1 MVDDRCMAID
11 IPDECNG
18 LIMMQRGVIGR
29 DQAIDAGL
37 NGASINTLLRTNRWK
52 KLHCGVYA
60 TFTGVPRHETLLW
73 AALVR
78 AGPDSML
85 SYMTA
90 ASLFGFADSSRG
102 RESPIHVTVPWDKH
116 LSQIRG
122 VVVHRSR
129 RAHDGRHP
137 YLLPPQTRVEATV
150 LDLVEDADTI
160 EDAFA
165 WICRAVGR
173 GLTNADRLRR
183 EIERRDNVRW
193 RAMILESLGD
203 VERGVRSNLE
213 FRYVRGVERAHG
225 LPEAG
230 RQVRVVRSGR
240 PCYLDNFYAEWL
252 VGVELDGLVAH
263 PPGERWRDFR
273 RDNAGA
279 ADGIMTLRY
288 GWADVTGRPCQ
299 VAGQVAAVLR
309 RRGWAGGARACGPL
323 CAAREQSDRA

>member
-1 MVDDRCMAID
+1 MPPSRARLAI
-11 IPDECNG
+11 E
-18 LIMMQRGVIGR
+18 
-29 DQAIDAGL
+29 A
-37 NGASINTLLRTNRWK
+37 
-52 KLHCGVYA
+52 
-60 TFTGVPRHETLLW
+60 LLW

-78 AGPDSML
+78 AGPGSMV
-85 SYMTA
+85 SHMTA
-90 ASLFGFADSSRG
+90 ADLFGFAELPPIVDRPFTSQFPGTGTRDRFPELSSTARG
-102 RESPIHVTVPWDKH
+102 TRT
-116 LSQIRG
+116 
-122 VVVHRSR
+122 
-129 RAHDGRHP
+129 DGRHP
-137 YLLPPQTRVEATV
+137 YLLPPRTRVEATI

-165 WICRAVGR
+165 WICRAAGK

-183 EIERRDNVRW
+183 EIGRRDNVRW
-193 RAMILESLGD
+193 RAVVLESLED

-288 GWADVTGRPCQ
+288 GWADVTGRPCE

-323 CAAREQSDRA
+323 CAAREQSNRA